1 MHNLLCFLF
10 IVLLLEIFLYLLIY
24 YQKKNFQWLITKKDE
39 FPVFENKKT
48 ERFFKK
54 SFNKNLGWLQKPFV
68 KDFHDKT
75 KKRTKFSINKFGAR
89 TSNYSH
95 FKKKIEAYGDSFVFG
110 RYVNNHNVWTEILS
124 KEMGYNVINYGVGN
138 YGFDQALLRLEMNK
152 KKNSAY
158 TIIGVVPE
166 TINRIN
172 SIWKHYLEF
181 GNIYAFKPSFFIN
194 KKKLLL
200 RKNPIK
206 NVKDFDNK
214 KIIKIINKVSKM
226 DFFYE
231 NKFKKFQFQNS
242 YILSFLRNF
251 NFNCKLFI
259 KFIFMLLKKQK
270 DKKKY
275 LFPLYYSNNIEFA
288 NHLYLDKKST
298 NLFRL
303 LINRFIKS
311 TKKKNSIP
319 IIIIFPQKAD
329 IDLYRK
335 KKNNYCNFFNSI
347 KNITIID
354 LTKFLSKQNI
364 QRIFLD
370 PEHGGHLTV
379 YGNKIVAKQIQKELK
394 KNV

>member
-1 MHNLLCFLF
+1 M
-10 IVLLLEIFLYLLIY
+10 
-24 YQKKNFQWLITKKDE
+24 
-39 FPVFENKKT
+39 
-48 ERFFKK
+48 
-54 SFNKNLGWLQKPFV
+54 
-68 KDFHDKT
+68 
-75 KKRTKFSINKFGAR
+75 
-89 TSNYSH
+89 
-95 FKKKIEAYGDSFVFG
+95 
-110 RYVNNHNVWTEILS
+110 
-124 KEMGYNVINYGVGN
+124 
-138 YGFDQALLRLEMNK
+138 
-152 KKNSAY
+152 
-158 TIIGVVPE
+158 PE

-181 GNIYAFKPSFFIN
+181 GNIYAFKPSFFID
-194 KKKLLL
+194 KKKLIL

-206 NVKDFDNK
+206 NMKDFDNQ
-214 KIIKIINKVSKM
+214 KIIKIINNVSKK
-226 DFFYE
+226 DFFYK

-242 YILSFLRNF
+242 YILSFFRNF

-259 KFIFMLLKKQK
+259 RLIFMLLKKQK

-275 LFPLYYSNNIEFA
+275 LFPLYYSNNVEFA
-288 NHLYLDKKST
+288 NQLYLDKNST

-303 LINRFIKS
+303 LIDRFIKS

-335 KKNNYCNFFNSI
+335 KKNNYCSFFNSI

-370 PEHGGHLTV
+370 PEHGGHLTS
-379 YGNKIVAKQIQKELK
+379 YGNKIVAKKIQKELK